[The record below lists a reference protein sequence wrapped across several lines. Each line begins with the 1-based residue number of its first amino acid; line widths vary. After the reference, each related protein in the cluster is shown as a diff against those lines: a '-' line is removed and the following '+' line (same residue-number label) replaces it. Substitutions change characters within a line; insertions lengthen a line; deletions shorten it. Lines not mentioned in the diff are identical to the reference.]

1 MIRYAFSLV
10 WRRKLRTIL
19 TSLGITISVILLSLI
34 IFGMQDLQ
42 RLITVAFQDQF
53 NPNEIFIS
61 NSAAVNFIIPSE
73 EGETDPNVE
82 VEEEEV
88 TLIDDDVIQEISQ
101 IQGVERAVPIKNIT
115 GLEGQVEGLNKI
127 LTPTIGS
134 AIDTTGEDSLFTEF
148 WGDVN
153 GLSEE
158 GAFVSTT
165 FAELYGVEPE
175 TLLGKTLVLTPARS
189 GFGSGPTRSTL
200 DKEYR
205 YEIVGVVDPGRDRND
220 IVLSLDAGI
229 SLVSDLGEFE
239 SNEEYIA
246 EFGYDILRVQATED
260 SVAQVRSEIE
270 EDYNFG
276 AVFTADDILSFF
288 DQIIGAFT
296 LVLILFGVVSAVVA
310 SIGIMNTMVMSIY
323 EQTKEI
329 GIIKSMG
336 ASRIQILIIFLI
348 QSGVIGLFGGATGL
362 GVVLLGMYFGDPFIV
377 EALQENGFAVDSFFT
392 FDPQI
397 ISLIIGISV
406 LVGIIAGLY
415 PALKAASLNPVDAL
429 RSD

>member
-61 NSAAVNFIIPSE
+61 NSAAVNFIIPSDDDE
-73 EGETDPNVE
+73 SSVEE
-82 VEEEEV
+82 VEEQEV
-88 TLIDDDVIQEISQ
+88 TLIDDRVVQEISE
-101 IQGVERAVPIKNIT
+101 ISGVERAQPIKNIT
-115 GLEGQVEGLNKI
+115 SLEGQIEGRNKI

-134 AIDTTGEDSLFTEF
+134 AFDTTGEDTLFSDF
-148 WGDVN
+148 WGEVD
-153 GLSEE
+153 GLAT
-158 GAFVSTT
+158 GGVFVSTT
-165 FAELYGVEPE
+165 FAELYAVEPE
-175 TLLGKTLVLTPARS
+175 ELLGETLILTPSRS
-189 GFGSGPTRSTL
+189 GFGAGPSRAIL

-220 IVLSLDAGI
+220 VIFSLEEGV
-229 SLVSDLGEFE
+229 SLLVDLGDFE
-239 SNEEYIA
+239 SAEEYIS

-260 SVAQVRSEIE
+260 SVTQVRSDIE
-270 EDYNFG
+270 SRYNFG

-336 ASRIQILIIFLI
+336 ASQVQILIIFLI

-377 EALQENGFAVDSFFT
+377 EVLQENGFAVNIFFT

-397 ISLIIGISV
+397 ISIIIGISV
-406 LVGIIAGLY
+406 LVGVIAGLY